1 MKRTTL
7 SLVILFT
14 ILAFSGC
21 KKSEKKELLLNALF
35 TDHMVLQQNKEVA
48 FWGSYKP
55 NEEITVRGSWGS
67 EATSVADA
75 NGHWK
80 LNIATPEAGG
90 P

>member
-55 NEEITVRGSWGS
+55 NEEIT
-67 EATSVADA
+67 ADVGILGVMISSHPIDFFP
-75 NGHWK
+75 NRFSICSSLILK
-80 LNIATPEAGG
+80 
-90 P
+90 